1 MQITRERL
9 FHDDNT
15 TYPFVP
21 SPNIGLLLRDRRFIV
36 IHSTEGQSAQAAVE
50 WLAAKKSQVSSHL
63 VIGRDGAVTQLVP
76 FNIIAWHAGK
86 SYWEGYKFLNNHSI
100 GIELDN
106 AGKMTRINDKWVAA
120 FKKVYPDNEVMQA
133 THKFD
138 TKPAGWHIFT
148 PEQIQSTVDV
158 CKLLVKTYGI
168 KEIMGH
174 DDICPKQKW
183 DPGPAFPMDEVRIQ
197 VFGPPPAPPSPEP
210 PMPSQ
215 PPTA

>member
-9 FHDDNT
+9 YHDDNV

-21 SPNIGLLLRDRRFIV
+21 SPNIGLLLTDRRFIV

-50 WLAAKKSQVSSHL
+50 WLTVKKSRVSSHL
-63 VIGRDGAVTQLVP
+63 VIGRDGAITQLVP

-86 SYWEGYKFLNNHSI
+86 SYWEGYKWLNNHSI

-106 AGKMTRINDKWVAA
+106 AGKMTRIDGKWVAA
-120 FKKVYPDNEVMQA
+120 FKKVYPDDQVVEA

-148 PEQIQSTVDV
+148 PEQIQSTVEV
-158 CKLLVKTYGI
+158 CKMLVQTYGI
-168 KEIMGH
+168 KEIVGH

-183 DPGPAFPMDEVRIQ
+183 DPGPAFPMEDVRTR
-197 VFGPPPAPPSPEP
+197 VFGPPPPLPSEP
-210 PMPSQ
+210 PVPSQ
-215 PPTA
+215 PRTA

>member
-9 FHDDNT
+9 YHDDNT

-21 SPNIGLLLRDRRFIV
+21 SVNIGGPLTNRLFIV
-36 IHSTEGQSAQAAVE
+36 IHSTEGQSAQAAIE
-50 WLAAKKSQVSSHL
+50 WLSVKKSRVSSHL
-63 VIGRDGAVTQLVP
+63 VIGRDGEITQLVP
-76 FNIIAWHAGK
+76 FNVVAWHAGR
-86 SYWEGYKFLNNHSI
+86 SYWEGYQHLNTYSI

-106 AGKMTRINDKWVAA
+106 AGKMTRIDDRWVAA

-148 PEQIQSTVDV
+148 PEQIQATVDV
-158 CKLLVKTYGI
+158 CKLLIKSYGI
-168 KEIMGH
+168 KEIVGH

-183 DPGPAFPMDEVRIQ
+183 DPGPAFPTDQVRAQ
-197 VFGPPPAPPSPEP
+197 VFAPPQSPET
-210 PMPSQ
+210 SH
-215 PPTA
+215 PPTP